1 MSKPISAATCSDD
14 FDFVITEDGFISVET
29 ETSQSLVS
37 MLKLDF
43 TSNDDWALDSSLGVH
58 WFSNVNDGL
67 LQVKGSEAQIVSA
80 IQRKLL
86 STDGVREVEKIEIQ
100 RGLNRKLYISV
111 TVISETGEKILLEKE
126 V

>member
-67 LQVKGSEAQIVSA
+67 LQVKGSEAQIVCA
-80 IQRKLL
+80 VQRTLL
-86 STDGVREVEKIEIQ
+86 STGGV
-100 RGLNRKLYISV
+100 
-111 TVISETGEKILLEKE
+111 
-126 V
+126 

>member
-43 TSNDDWALDSSLGVH
+43 TSNDDWTLDSSLGVH

-86 STDGVREVEKIEIQ
+86 STDGVREVDKIEIQ

>member
-100 RGLNRKLYISV
+100 RGLNRKLYVSV

>member
-43 TSNDDWALDSSLGVH
+43 TSNDDWTLDSSLGVH
-58 WFSNVNDGL
+58 WFSNANDGL
-67 LQVKGSEAQIVSA
+67 LQVKGSETQIVSA

-100 RGLNRKLYISV
+100 RGLNRKLYVSV